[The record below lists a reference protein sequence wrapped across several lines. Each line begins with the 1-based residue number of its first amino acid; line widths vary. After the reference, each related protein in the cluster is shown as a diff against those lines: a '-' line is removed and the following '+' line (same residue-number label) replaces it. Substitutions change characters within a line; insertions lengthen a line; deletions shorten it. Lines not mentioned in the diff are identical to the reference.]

1 MWQVFLKEL
10 LELSRD
16 RKTLMFVILLP
27 LAIFPVIFLVMGLVA
42 ATVTKDLEKQEHTYV
57 IINADKAPAF
67 AEKLFYHKNFKKV
80 STDLTTVEQLKEA
93 IKAEKFSVAVIIPA
107 DYDENS
113 AQWQQSKWQLV
124 YNSAT
129 QLDIVGRKMRELVD
143 EYSEAIQTRRLASA
157 GIEGDAIKAVL
168 KPVEL
173 SKVSTAE
180 AREDIGEKL
189 GGFIAYLLVPLCLMG
204 CVTPALDIAAGEK
217 ERGTLETLLICPVE
231 RSALVLG
238 KFLTVITAG
247 ILTALIMIIS
257 FGGWGYVAG
266 SLMGVDLVAKLMSS
280 LGVVDLALILLML
293 LPLTMIFGSLVLALS
308 IYARSFKEAQSYTG
322 PLFTVVFIPLVIAL
336 LPGVELNVK
345 TALIPVTNIS
355 LVIKELV
362 KGTIDY
368 AMLAVVLGSSALLAA
383 VLMYYCTRWFQRES
397 VLFR

>member
-1 MWQVFLKEL
+1 MWQVFLKEM

-16 RKTLMFVILLP
+16 RKTLIFVILLP
-27 LAIFPVIFLVMGLVA
+27 LAIFPVIFLVMGLIA

-57 IINADKAPAF
+57 ILNADRAPAF

-80 STDLTTVEQLKEA
+80 ETDLTSVEALKEA

-107 DYDENS
+107 DYDEKS
-113 AQWQQSKWQLV
+113 PDWQQSKWQLV
-124 YNSAT
+124 YNSAS
-129 QLDIVGRKMRELVD
+129 QLDMIGRKMRELVD
-143 EYSEAIQTRRLASA
+143 DYSEAIQTQRLASV
-157 GIEGDAIKAVL
+157 GIEGDAVKAVL
-168 KPVEL
+168 EPVAL
-173 SKVSTAE
+173 DKVNTAE

-280 LGVVDLALILLML
+280 LGVLDLALILLML

-322 PLFTVVFIPLVIAL
+322 PLFTIIFIPLVIAL
-336 LPGVELNVK
+336 LPGVELNFK

-368 AMLAVVLGSSALLAA
+368 AMLAVVLGSSVVLAS
-383 VLMYYCTRWFQRES
+383 VLMFYCTRWFQRES

>member
-1 MWQVFLKEL
+1 MWQVFLKEM

-16 RKTLMFVILLP
+16 RKTLIFVILLP

-42 ATVTKDLEKQEHTYV
+42 ATVSKDLEKQEHTYV
-57 IINADKAPAF
+57 IINADRAPAF

-80 STDLTTVEQLKEA
+80 ETELTTVEQLKDA
-93 IKAEKFSVAVIIPA
+93 IKAGKFSVAVIIPA
-107 DYDENS
+107 DYDEKAS
-113 AQWQQSKWQLV
+113 DWQQSKWQLV
-124 YNSAT
+124 YNSAS
-129 QLDIVGRKMRELVD
+129 QLDIIGRNIRELVD
-143 EYSEAIQTRRLASA
+143 DYSEVIQTERLASV
-157 GIEGDAIKAVL
+157 GIAGDALKAVL
-168 KPVEL
+168 KPVAL
-173 SKVSTAE
+173 NKVSTAE
-180 AREDIGEKL
+180 VREDIGEKL

-217 ERGTLETLLICPVE
+217 ERGTLETLLICPLE

-266 SLMGVDLVAKLMSS
+266 SLMGVDLVAKLMNS
-280 LGVVDLALILLML
+280 LGVIDLALILLML

-322 PLFTVVFIPLVIAL
+322 PLFTIVFIPLVIAL
-336 LPGVELNVK
+336 LPGVELNFK

-368 AMLAVVLGSSALLAA
+368 AMLAVVLGSSAVLAA
-383 VLMYYCTRWFQRES
+383 ILMFYCTRWFQRES